1 MSATSGEQTRSISI
15 HALREE
21 GDASLPEGL
30 LRRSISIHA
39 LREEGDIAVQHILER
54 DANFYPRPPRGGR
67 HLLSTALGTP
77 TDFYPR
83 PPRGGRRISPSLARD
98 SRTFLSTPS
107 ARRATQHQHRKRL
120 CWCISI
126 HALREEGDLH
136 PLFLDAIISDIS
148 IHALREE
155 GDTGFGRL
163 CCCGFPISIHALRE
177 EGDGQRGWSKTTP
190 KYFYPRP
197 PRGGR
202 RCGRG
207 SASKWRNYFYPR
219 PPRGGRRTAMKN
231 VLVDMLFLSTP
242 SARRATSV
250 NDLSN
255 AVGQFLSTPSAR
267 RATACIPAACWPC
280 SNFYPRPPRGGR
292 RATRQLSAS
301 PRYFYPRPPRGG
313 RRRQPG
319 TNPRLFLFLSTPSA
333 RRATLVRPFRGAFE
347 FDFYPRPPRGGRP
360 VAPY

>member
-54 DANFYPRPPRGGR
+54 AAN
-67 HLLSTALGTP
+67 
-77 TDFYPR
+77 FYPR
-83 PPRGGRRISPSLARD
+83 PPRGGRRISPALARD

-155 GDTGFGRL
+155 GDLQALAVSRFG
-163 CCCGFPISIHALRE
+163 S
-177 EGDGQRGWSKTTP
+177 D
-190 KYFYPRP
+190 FYPRP

-202 RCGRG
+202 RPWAFTTR
-207 SASKWRNYFYPR
+207 
-219 PPRGGRRTAMKN
+219 
-231 VLVDMLFLSTP
+231 LS
-242 SARRATSV
+242 V
-250 NDLSN
+250 
-255 AVGQFLSTPSAR
+255 
-267 RATACIPAACWPC
+267 
-280 SNFYPRPPRGGR
+280 NFYPRPPRGGR
-292 RATRQLSAS
+292 RL
-301 PRYFYPRPPRGG
+301 
-313 RRRQPG
+313 
-319 TNPRLFLFLSTPSA
+319 
-333 RRATLVRPFRGAFE
+333 
-347 FDFYPRPPRGGRP
+347 
-360 VAPY
+360 

>member
-1 MSATSGEQTRSISI
+1 MTW
-15 HALREE
+15 
-21 GDASLPEGL
+21 D
-30 LRRSISIHA
+30 ISIHA

-155 GDTGFGRL
+155 GDTGFSRL

-177 EGDGQRGWSKTTP
+177 EGDAQRGWSKTTP

-202 RCGRG
+202 RRREVALNVCKKISIHALREEGDDAGEALRVSG
-207 SASKWRNYFYPR
+207 VIISIHALREEGDEMELKQWQSSVYFYPR
-219 PPRGGRRTAMKN
+219 PPRGGRPTKGASFLLPSRFLSTPSARRATP
-231 VLVDMLFLSTP
+231 VGLHDEAVGQFLSTP

-267 RATACIPAACWPC
+267 RAT
-280 SNFYPRPPRGGR
+280 NG
-292 RATRQLSAS
+292 L
-301 PRYFYPRPPRGG
+301 
-313 RRRQPG
+313 
-319 TNPRLFLFLSTPSA
+319 L
-333 RRATLVRPFRGAFE
+333 
-347 FDFYPRPPRGGRP
+347 
-360 VAPY
+360 

>member
-1 MSATSGEQTRSISI
+1 M
-15 HALREE
+15 
-21 GDASLPEGL
+21 
-30 LRRSISIHA
+30 
-39 LREEGDIAVQHILER
+39 
-54 DANFYPRPPRGGR
+54 
-67 HLLSTALGTP
+67 
-77 TDFYPR
+77 
-83 PPRGGRRISPSLARD
+83 
-98 SRTFLSTPS
+98 
-107 ARRATQHQHRKRL
+107 
-120 CWCISI
+120 
-126 HALREEGDLH
+126 H

-242 SARRATSV
+242 SARRATPVCGDQKLGQDISIHALREEGDWPKTTAGSLSSNFYPRPPRGGRPTSVGCVTFWFRFLSTPSARRATPVGLHDEAVGQFLSTPSARRATSV

-267 RATACIPAACWPC
+267 RATNQCC
-280 SNFYPRPPRGGR
+280 G
-292 RATRQLSAS
+292 L
-301 PRYFYPRPPRGG
+301 
-313 RRRQPG
+313 PG
-319 TNPRLFLFLSTPSA
+319 LQLFLSTPSA
-333 RRATLVRPFRGAFE
+333 RRATSRRWG
-347 FDFYPRPPRGGRP
+347 
-360 VAPY
+360 